1 MLPRAAKPTT
11 QRTNI
16 VIPLE
21 IQIQKNIGDQ
31 STGAVTLKLTGSLDT
46 GTAPDL
52 EGQLAPVLGGQVKD
66 IVFDLAQLFRASV
79 P

>member
-1 MLPRAAKPTT
+1 M
-11 QRTNI
+11 
-16 VIPLE
+16 
-21 IQIQKNIGDQ
+21 GDQ